1 MRPFFVTENTGG
13 TDQKFGLSVT
23 QQVFDDKMAINKNG
37 PAAAGSMADAR
48 ARDLNF
54 RDAHRMA
61 ETAETKL
68 EWAGE
73 KRKTE
78 KKNINGGAEH
88 GAWCRSQ

>member
-1 MRPFFVTENTGG
+1 MRPFFITENTGG

-23 QQVFDDKMAINKNG
+23 QQVFDDKMA
-37 PAAAGSMADAR
+37 
-48 ARDLNF
+48 
-54 RDAHRMA
+54 
-61 ETAETKL
+61 ETTETKL

-78 KKNINGGAEH
+78 KKKINGGAEH